1 MSKRDVFR
9 IVIKLFGLYSI
20 VLLITALPQVF
31 SSIFLW
37 GESTIIIGTLLS
49 IIIFLSLIYIMLVKT
64 DKIIS
69 VLKLDKDF
77 DDEKASLSQ
86 FTPTGIIKLGLVIVS
101 AYLIIL
107 NLPDLVT
114 NLFYL
119 FKYSIPDDGIDS
131 FLNSFSPTNP
141 NYYVLISSAI
151 QIVVCFFV
159 LTNKNRIAE
168 RIEKLNK

>member
-37 GESTIIIGTLLS
+37 GELTFIIGTLLS
-49 IIIFLSLIYIMLVKT
+49 IVIFLSLVYLMLVKT

-69 VLKLDKDF
+69 ILKLDKDF

-86 FTPTGIIKLGLVIVS
+86 FTPTGIIKLGIVIVNV
-101 AYLIIL
+101 YLIIL

-141 NYYVLISSAI
+141 NYYVLISSGI
-151 QIVVCFFV
+151 QVVLSFFV
-159 LTNKNRIAE
+159 LTNKNRIATK
-168 RIEKLNK
+168 IEKMNK